1 MEIDTGM
8 CMCVCMSMCL
18 CACACVYLWG
28 WGVKLERGPWEGKRG
43 LNGEGRGEKRVLEYT
58 GHKSGEIKP
67 GARKGT
73 SRRGR
78 ECGRST
84 KTRMFSNAGRTI
96 SLYASWKSKFKN
108 YKNSNKIKCYICL
121 IHTHIYNCIHT
132 CTHMRAHAH
141 TRMHICTCAYTRVH
155 ACAHSHEHT
164 CTRAH
169 THMQTPKHTHT
180 DHIQQLF

>member
-43 LNGEGRGEKRVLEYT
+43 LNREGRGEKRVLEYT

-108 YKNSNKIKCYICL
+108 YKNNNKIKCYICF
-121 IHTHIYNCIHT
+121 IHTHLQLHTHMHTHTCTCTHTHAHMYMCIHT
-132 CTHMRAHAH
+132 CA
-141 TRMHICTCAYTRVH
+141 CTCTFTWN
-155 ACAHSHEHT
+155 T

-169 THMQTPKHTHT
+169 TYMQTPKHTHT
-180 DHIQQLF
+180 DHIQQLL